1 MRTPGYKLCKQE
13 KTGVKYQR
21 CQNFKNKTKSIY
33 IKLYIQQ
40 IYLLK
45 VKEIK
50 TFSDQQKRGIS
61 LPPSQLAIKKGKFFT
76 KKEKKYM
83 SEISDLLKQN
93 FRERIKK
100 VKSNVIFSLFII
112 DLNSKDLFKIKILTI
127 YSVIM
132 PYKQV
137 KQITCS
143 L

>member
-1 MRTPGYKLCKQE
+1 
-13 KTGVKYQR
+13 
-21 CQNFKNKTKSIY
+21 
-33 IKLYIQQ
+33 
-40 IYLLK
+40 
-45 VKEIK
+45 
-50 TFSDQQKRGIS
+50 
-61 LPPSQLAIKKGKFFT
+61 
-76 KKEKKYM
+76 M